1 MIKKVIL
8 STVLWLGL
16 AIAAV
21 GFTGCSVFMAAKQPD
36 KKDLRVLEPGNSRSL
51 VLSELGRPIST
62 EIKDGKRVDIFK
74 FTQGYSKAAKTGRA
88 IFHGTADLMTLG
100 LWEIVGSPTEAAL
113 DGKKMAYE
121 ISYDDNDRI
130 EKVVPLFKTRRPAT
144 GSAAQKRVAVKTG
157 GIPQKQG
164 VKSQSGAQKH
174 STALQIKTDVHGFVQ
189 HWAVIVG
196 ISKYAYSGSN
206 GLTNLIF
213 ADDDARTFARVLM
226 RFGWSQ
232 SHIKLLVN
240 EGATKRNITIAL
252 ESWLTKAGPN
262 DRLVLFWAGHAFPD
276 PEDPEKIYFACYDT
290 EISIPATGYRM
301 DKVRDSLE
309 EQKTKNVLV
318 FADTCHA
325 GKLITRGERAIGLLP
340 SIDKMKREKKI
351 PKGWIFMVGADADR
365 KAIEHTSWTNGAFTH
380 SLIKGLRGAAD
391 GYQSVGRKDHIITM
405 GELRAYMNTA
415 MPEETH
421 RVLGVA
427 KRPVITT
434 STGDPDIWN
443 QTLHV
448 K

>member
-1 MIKKVIL
+1 MIKKDIL

-16 AIAAV
+16 AVAAV
-21 GFTGCSVFMAAKQPD
+21 ELTGCSVFMATRQPD
-36 KKDLRVLEPGNSRSL
+36 KKDLSVLEVGNPRSF
-51 VLSELGRPIST
+51 VLSELGQPIST
-62 EIKDGKRVDIFK
+62 EIKNGKRVDIFK
-74 FTQGYSKAAKTGRA
+74 FIQGYGKATKTGRA
-88 IFHGTADLMTLG
+88 LFHGTADVVTLG
-100 LWEIVGSPTEAAL
+100 LWEVVATPTEVIL

-121 ISYDDNDRI
+121 VIYDANDRV
-130 EKVVPLFKTRRPAT
+130 EKVIPLFKTRKPGT
-144 GSAAQKRVAVKTG
+144 GGAAQKQVAVKTG
-157 GIPQKQG
+157 SIPQKQRI
-164 VKSQSGAQKH
+164 KSPSGAQKY
-174 STALQIKTDVHGFVQ
+174 STTLQIQTSAQSAVQ

-196 ISKYAYSGSN
+196 ISKYAFSGSN
-206 GLTNLIF
+206 GLTDLIF

-226 RFGWSQ
+226 RLGWSQ

-262 DRLVLFWAGHAFPD
+262 DRLVLYWAGHAFPD
-276 PEDPEKIYFACYDT
+276 PEDPEKIYFVCYDT
-290 EISIPATGYRM
+290 ELSIPATGYRM
-301 DKVRDSLE
+301 DRVRDALE
-309 EQKTKNVLV
+309 EQKTKNVLM

-340 SIDKMKREKKI
+340 SIDKMAREKNI

-365 KAIEHTSWTNGAFTH
+365 KAIEHSSWTNGAFTH
-380 SLIKGLRGAAD
+380 SLIKGLDGAAD
-391 GYQSVGRKDHIITM
+391 GYQSVGPKDNIITM
-405 GELRAYMNTA
+405 GELRAYMNTS

-443 QTLHV
+443 LTLQV